1 MAKKQFKAESKRLL
15 DMMINSIYTHKE
27 IFLRELISN
36 ASDAIDK
43 LYFRSLTD
51 DSVKLKKKD
60 FFIRL
65 AADKENRT
73 LTVRDNGIGMTKEE
87 LEKNLG
93 TIAKSGSLDFKNEN
107 ETGGKVDVIGQFGV
121 GFYSAFMVASRVT
134 VRSRAFGAQEA
145 WQWEST
151 GAEGYTIEPCD
162 KEDVGT
168 EVILVVK
175 ENEGEEH
182 YDEFLDDWR
191 LAGIVKKYSDYI
203 RYPIKMLREK
213 SRAIEGTDKDE
224 EGHYKAPE
232 YETYTEDETLNSMV
246 PIWKRD
252 KKKVKDEEYAQF
264 YKDKFGD
271 YSDPARVIQSKTE
284 GTATFNALL
293 FIPSRTP
300 YNYYTKE
307 YEKGLQLYS
316 SGVLIMEK
324 CADLLPDYFSF
335 VKGLVDSEDL
345 SLNISR
351 EMLQHDSQ
359 LKLIKTTLERKIKN
373 ELAAWLKN
381 DREKYEEFFKN
392 FGLQL
397 KMGCYASY
405 GMNKELLQDLL
416 QDLLLF
422 HSAKENKLVTLREY
436 YEAMP
441 EDQKYI
447 YYAAGESTDR
457 LAKLPAA
464 ERVLD
469 KGFDILYLTDDVDE
483 FMLQMLRSYGDK
495 EKEKEFR
502 NISADDLGI
511 ETDAEKEEVKA
522 KNEENKELF
531 EAMKAA
537 LDGKVTEVRLSQRL
551 KSHPVC
557 LSSSGP
563 LSIEMEKVLNSMPA
577 QQEKVKSEKVLELNG
592 EHEVFAALKRLFEA
606 GDKEKLAAYSEILY
620 DQALLI
626 EGLALEDPVAYAN
639 NVCKLMV

>member
-381 DREKYEEFFKN
+381 DREKYEEFFRN

-405 GMNKELLQDLL
+405 GMNKELL

-447 YYAAGESTDR
+447 YYSAGESTDR

-531 EAMKAA
+531 EAMKEA

>member
-271 YSDPARVIQSKTE
+271 YSDPARVIQSTTE

-300 YNYYTKE
+300 YTYYTKE

-381 DREKYEEFFKN
+381 DREKYEEFFRN

-405 GMNKELLQDLL
+405 GMNKELL

-531 EAMKAA
+531 EAMKEA

>member
-373 ELAAWLKN
+373 ELADWLKN

-405 GMNKELLQDLL
+405 GMNKELL

-531 EAMKAA
+531 EAMKEA

>member
-65 AADKENRT
+65 AAAKENRT

-252 KKKVKDEEYAQF
+252 KKRVKDEEYAQF

-381 DREKYEEFFKN
+381 DREKYEEFFRN

-405 GMNKELLQDLL
+405 GMNKELL

-531 EAMKAA
+531 EAMKEA

>member
-416 QDLLLF
+416 LF

-483 FMLQMLRSYGDK
+483 FMLQMLRNYGDK

>member
-134 VRSRAFGAQEA
+134 MRSRAFGAQEA

-416 QDLLLF
+416 LF

-531 EAMKAA
+531 EAMKEA

>member
-359 LKLIKTTLERKIKN
+359 LKLIKTTLERKIKI

-405 GMNKELLQDLL
+405 GMNKELL

-531 EAMKAA
+531 EAMKEA

>member
-316 SGVLIMEK
+316 SGVLAALAGL
-324 CADLLPDYFSF
+324 CAASGAACVFALTPGWRVWALPVFFLLA
-335 VKGLVDSEDL
+335 
-345 SLNISR
+345 
-351 EMLQHDSQ
+351 
-359 LKLIKTTLERKIKN
+359 
-373 ELAAWLKN
+373 LAGAAC
-381 DREKYEEFFKN
+381 
-392 FGLQL
+392 G
-397 KMGCYASY
+397 
-405 GMNKELLQDLL
+405 
-416 QDLLLF
+416 LLL
-422 HSAKENKLVTLREY
+422 
-436 YEAMP
+436 
-441 EDQKYI
+441 
-447 YYAAGESTDR
+447 YAAGSALQILCDIR
-457 LAKLPAA
+457 RA
-464 ERVLD
+464 VL
-469 KGFDILYLTDDVDE
+469 G
-483 FMLQMLRSYGDK
+483 R
-495 EKEKEFR
+495 
-502 NISADDLGI
+502 
-511 ETDAEKEEVKA
+511 
-522 KNEENKELF
+522 
-531 EAMKAA
+531 
-537 LDGKVTEVRLSQRL
+537 DGTARAR
-551 KSHPVC
+551 
-557 LSSSGP
+557 
-563 LSIEMEKVLNSMPA
+563 
-577 QQEKVKSEKVLELNG
+577 
-592 EHEVFAALKRLFEA
+592 
-606 GDKEKLAAYSEILY
+606 
-620 DQALLI
+620 
-626 EGLALEDPVAYAN
+626 
-639 NVCKLMV
+639 